1 MTHTPHRLIR
11 QALALFSLAISLLGL
26 CGVSQ
31 AWKGDPTQEWIYVVI
46 ESKSYN
52 GGNQIILI
60 MTKDGGVTFREDLD
74 LATVTYK
81 FKHVP
86 DRSKFNLLKE
96 CFGLETI
103 TPAQIGDLFGVPCKV
118 IYAYAWNTGA
128 IVHTYQEFLAAF
140 LAGLIQQHTVTLNIV
155 E

>member
-1 MTHTPHRLIR
+1 VTFTPHRLHR
-11 QALALFSLAISLLGL
+11 QALLFSLATILLGL

-31 AWKGDPTQEWIYVVI
+31 AWKGDPTQEWIYIVI

-81 FKHVP
+81 FKYVP

-96 CFGLETI
+96 CFGMETI
-103 TPAQIGDLFGVPCKV
+103 TPRQIGDLFGVPV
-118 IYAYAWNTGA
+118 TVGYAYAWNTGPV
-128 IVHTYQEFLAAF
+128 VHTYQEFLAA
-140 LAGLIQQHTVTLNIV
+140 LSAGRIQQNTVTIHV
-155 E
+155 VDH